1 VRYRR
6 YRLVGPSGR
15 QITDV
20 VVFVSLGFWLG
31 YVVLIGLLFPVA
43 PPAIPPQL
51 RLGVP
56 LPFLGWAC
64 VALLIAYLLWCAAG
78 QRTTRLRPPTPR
90 LAVVQV
96 VLATLRTILTASVL
110 AALLA
115 PAGVPYLEVVGVF
128 VFAVGVFAPVTLCN
142 FRKRFA
148 ATSKRASYFDL
159 KKSAR

>member
-1 VRYRR
+1 MRYRR

-64 VALLIAYLLWCAAG
+64 VALLIAYLVWCAAG
-78 QRTTRLRPPTPR
+78 QRTTRLRPPTAR

-115 PAGVPYLEVVGVF
+115 TAGVPTWRWWVCSCSPSASSHPSHF
-128 VFAVGVFAPVTLCN
+128 VIFVSGSLLRLN
-142 FRKRFA
+142 GL
-148 ATSKRASYFDL
+148 ATST
-159 KKSAR
+159 